1 MDKINDQYYIQKVLT
16 GQADSF
22 RFLVERHKTIVYNIV
37 LRITRNKEDTEEI
50 AQDVFLKA
58 YQSIKSF
65 KGDSKF
71 STWLY
76 RIAYNMAI
84 SKVRKKKLPISSIED
99 YELADNEIK
108 QVYDDFEL
116 IESSDKKKYLEK
128 AINQLS
134 VEDSM
139 VITLYYLNEYS
150 IDEISELTDM
160 GKSNVKV
167 RLHRARK
174 KMFDYLSKLPIRE
187 IV

>member
-1 MDKINDQYYIQKVLT
+1 MDKIDDQYYIQKVKA
-16 GQADSF
+16 GEADAF
-22 RFLVERHKTIVYNIV
+22 RFLVERHKTIVFNIV
-37 LRITRNKEDTEEI
+37 LQITRSKEDTEEV

-58 YQSIKSF
+58 YQSISNF

-99 YELADNEIK
+99 YKLADHEIK

-116 IESSDKKKYLEK
+116 IENSDKKKYLKK
-128 AINQLS
+128 AIDQLS
-134 VEDSM
+134 SEDSL
-139 VITLYYLNEYS
+139 VITLYYLNERS
-150 IDEISELTDM
+150 IDEISELADM
-160 GKSNVKV
+160 SKSNVKV

-174 KMFDYLSKLPIRE
+174 KMFDYLSKLPVRE
-187 IV
+187 II

>member
-1 MDKINDQYYIQKVLT
+1 KA
-16 GQADSF
+16 GEADAF
-22 RFLVERHKTIVYNIV
+22 RFLVERHKTIVFNIV
-37 LRITRNKEDTEEI
+37 LQITRSKEDTEEV

-58 YQSIKSF
+58 YQSINNF

-99 YELADNEIK
+99 YEFADHEIK

-116 IESSDKKKYLEK
+116 IENSDRKKYLKK
-128 AINQLS
+128 AIDQLS
-134 VEDSM
+134 SEDSL
-139 VITLYYLNEYS
+139 VITLYYLNERS
-150 IDEISELTDM
+150 IEEISELADM
-160 GKSNVKV
+160 SKSNVKV

-174 KMFDYLSKLPIRE
+174 KMFDYLSKLPVRE
-187 IV
+187 MI